1 MALRIDGFFVVG
13 NAMILCSL
21 TLSRVAYTVFPDYIL
36 LFQLHNDFRTW
47 PILLYFLLNVVLPFT
62 ILDIS
67 AKPRLNNLLL
77 DSRGILDRYNV
88 VR

>member
-1 MALRIDGFFVVG
+1 MIDGFFVLG
-13 NAMILCSL
+13 NAMILCSM
-21 TLSRVAYTVFPDYIL
+21 TLSRVAYTVLPDSIL
-36 LFQLHNDFRTW
+36 LFQLHNGIRTW
-47 PILLYFLLNVVLPFT
+47 LILLYFLLNVVLPFT
-62 ILDIS
+62 ILDIC